1 MIINL
6 PDSQDVP
13 PLNSSTT
20 AFLKQQ
26 QHEEQQ
32 QQQQQQHS
40 DDETQSYN
48 LPKVTEEESTGKFM
62 YNTIFTEIYSHS
74 FFGQNFVKLTF
85 ALLYRN

>member
-32 QQQQQQHS
+32 QQQQQQQQHS

-48 LPKVTEEESTGKFM
+48 LPKVTEEESIGKFA
-62 YNTIFTEIYSHS
+62 E
-74 FFGQNFVKLTF
+74 
-85 ALLYRN
+85 LLWSL